1 MCKSSS
7 CDKTEY
13 FLTLNKNDLSGNIKF
28 WKTIKPLFSNKGL
41 NFNKLM
47 LKENNQLISEEK
59 ELATAM
65 NTFFVKITEI

>member
-59 ELATAM
+59 ELATVM